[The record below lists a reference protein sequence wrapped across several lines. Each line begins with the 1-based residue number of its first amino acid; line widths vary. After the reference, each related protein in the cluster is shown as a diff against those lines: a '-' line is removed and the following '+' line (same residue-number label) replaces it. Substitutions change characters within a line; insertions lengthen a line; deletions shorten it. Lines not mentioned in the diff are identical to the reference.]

1 MAATAMAMR
10 VTALDTIISGE
21 FEEMPGM
28 RLTMPQ
34 VCRLWS
40 LTTREADDVIR
51 SLVARGVLTLDH
63 RGRVCRPED
72 QAA

>member
-1 MAATAMAMR
+1 MTATAMVMR
-10 VTALDTIISGE
+10 VSALDTIISAE
-21 FEEMPGM
+21 FDEMPGM

-40 LTTREADDVIR
+40 ITAREADDVIR
-51 SLVARGVLTLDH
+51 SLIARGVLTLDR